1 MRTCTTIIFSL
12 FCFTLA
18 SRELKNNPSLSDT
31 ILSFSDAEFN
41 ELEQKLESEDPTFRF
56 KFIFENDVS
65 LFLAAQE
72 KRPQSFI
79 WVDLVVMYYAGEGN
93 NARKLN
99 DENERKKLFE
109 NSLQYLMKSKET
121 LQSVQITENNKAEY
135 YSRIKQLNEMIA
147 GASIETGELERAKQ
161 MANELLENNTDTLSF
176 NYGSIICNGNTIL
189 GRVALKE
196 GDLEHAKEYLIKSA
210 ETPGSPELNSFGPS
224 FILAKELLQEGE
236 KEIVLNYLDLIARFW
251 AKPGQRSSSGKIEML
266 EKWKEEINAGKIPN
280 DPKWK

>member
-18 SRELKNNPSLSDT
+18 SQELKNNPSLSDT

-135 YSRIKQLNEMIA
+135 YSRIKLLNEMIA
-147 GASIETGELERAKQ
+147 SASIETGELERAKQ
-161 MANELLENNTDTLSF
+161 MVNELLENNTDTLSF

-196 GDLEHAKEYLIKSA
+196 GDLERSKEYLIKSA

-236 KEIVLNYLDLIARFW
+236 KEIVLDYLDLIARFW
-251 AKPGQRSSSGKIEML
+251 AKPGQRSSPGKIEML